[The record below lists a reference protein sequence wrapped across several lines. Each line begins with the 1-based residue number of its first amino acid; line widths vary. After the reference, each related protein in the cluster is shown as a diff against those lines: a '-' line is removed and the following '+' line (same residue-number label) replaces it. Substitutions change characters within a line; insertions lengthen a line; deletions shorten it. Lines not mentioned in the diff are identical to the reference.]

1 MTRIWIGRRE
11 SDILS
16 YKTRKF
22 DFSITY
28 YGSNKSSN
36 YSYIRNERLC
46 TKYDSIFLYFVI
58 NCIKR
63 IQKKYIDCELYFYNS
78 RLGEKLL
85 NIDPSIG
92 KLFRNC
98 NSFNLLDWL
107 NNKSYVRLWL
117 SNTVKVPPYTLFSKN
132 DCNFNTLRKRFPD
145 YDKYIIQY
153 NYSSGGAGT
162 YLLNKSNDRKIAQK
176 LKKNSPYLVSPFI
189 ENAISACCHVII
201 TEDDCLI
208 FPIGI
213 QILSDNMDY
222 SGTTYI
228 LPYEIKIQLSKIANF
243 ISVIAKLL
251 AQNGYRGIC
260 GYDFLLKDEAIYLIE
275 INPRYMGSSYLINM
289 VLFENNLPSLFELND
304 MAFKNDISIL
314 KYKDIVWNLEIPYT
328 TFATH
333 YDEHKNYS
341 HYPECYRLFKDGHDF
356 DDQCE
361 ENAYMY
367 SYIIKKE

>member
-1 MTRIWIGRRE
+1 MTKIWIGRRE

-16 YKTRKF
+16 YKPMKF

-28 YGSNKSSN
+28 YGSNKSTN

-46 TKYDSIFLYFVI
+46 TKYDSIFLRFVI

-63 IQKKYIDCELYFYNS
+63 IQKSHPECELYFYNS

-85 NIDPSIG
+85 NIDPSLEN
-92 KLFRNC
+92 LFRNC

-107 NNKSYVRLWL
+107 NNKAYVRLWL
-117 SNTVKVPPYTLFSKN
+117 SSTVEVPPYALFSKN
-132 DCNFNTLRKRFPD
+132 DCKYNNLRKKFPD

-153 NYSSGGAGT
+153 NYSSGGMGT
-162 YLLNKSNDRKIAQK
+162 FLLNKCNGREIFPK

-201 TEDDCLI
+201 TENDCLI

-228 LPYEIKIQLSKIANF
+228 LPYEIKMQLSKITKF
-243 ISVIAKLL
+243 ISAIANLL
-251 AQNGYRGIC
+251 SQNGYRGIC
-260 GYDFLLKDEAIYLIE
+260 GYDFLLKDETIYLIE

-304 MAFKNDISIL
+304 MAFKDDISII
-314 KYKDIVWNLEIPYT
+314 KYKDIIWNLKIPYT
-328 TFATH
+328 SFAVH
-333 YDEHKNYS
+333 YNDHKNYVD
-341 HYPECYRLFKDGHDF
+341 YPECYLLFKDGHNF
-356 DDQCE
+356 LNQCE
-361 ENAYMY
+361 NNAYMY